1 MTLVTDDISNSQLV
15 EECSHGNRRAIEIFY
30 HRYKDLIYSAVHRW
44 MDRYAPDMRRSEE
57 IKEVFQEA
65 IVALM
70 ENNFA
75 KVKQARDPERIS
87 GLIFLIAFQRTGR
100 FFESKWREERRRAER
115 EDPVYNPEDEIIDRL
130 THEERMHLADEFVKT
145 LRPIER
151 EVIICY
157 FKDGCRYREI
167 AEITGL
173 TTTNVGVM
181 ISRIKDRFRLFI
193 KEAYGSDSST

>member
-1 MTLVTDDISNSQLV
+1 MELVTDDISNRQLV

-30 HRYKDLIYSAVHRW
+30 HRYKDLIFSAIHRW
-44 MDRYAPDMRRSEE
+44 MDRYAPEMRGSEE
-57 IKEVFQEA
+57 VREVFQEA
-65 IVALM
+65 IVAVM

-75 KVKQARDPERIS
+75 RVRKARDPEQIS

-100 FFESKWREERRRAER
+100 YFERKWRDERRRTDR
-115 EDPVYNPEDEIIDRL
+115 GDPVYNPEDDIIDGL
-130 THEERMHLADEFVKT
+130 THDERMRLADKFVKT
-145 LRPIER
+145 LRSIER
-151 EVIICY
+151 EVIGLY

-181 ISRIKDRFRLFI
+181 ISRIKDRFRSFI
-193 KEAYGSDSST
+193 KEEYGSDL